1 MNTTSRPDRRNNLR
15 THLKVMSC
23 AIAMTLGIGTLTTPP
38 PARALTVHDPLHTI
52 RTILAELKRAADAAK
67 DYVVQGQ
74 QLTTVMDQYKDMML
88 QGLALSDPRFDSLK
102 DTFRDLKS
110 IYDEGKAL
118 AHSVKNIEEEFR
130 NTYQGYEE
138 YLSNFG
144 EDIQK
149 MPDFYKK
156 WADNNFT
163 SARLAMQAAGIQTS
177 AFDDEEESLQKLV
190 DRSATAE
197 GRMQA
202 IQAGNEIS
210 AQMVQQIQKLREM
223 IATQITLQS
232 NWIAQQTEREA
243 VSNAYNTKFYSAS
256 HNNSPAQ
263 DF

>member
-1 MNTTSRPDRRNNLR
+1 MNTTSRPERRNNLR

-23 AIAMTLGIGTLTTPP
+23 AIAMTLGIGALTTPP
-38 PARALTVHDPLHTI
+38 PAHAFVVHDPLHTFQ
-52 RTILAELKRAADAAK
+52 TILSELKRAADTAK
-67 DYVVQGQ
+67 DYVTQAQ
-74 QLTTVMDQYKDMML
+74 QLTTVIDQYKDMLL
-88 QGLALSDPRFDSLK
+88 QGAALTDSRFDSLK
-102 DTFRDLKS
+102 DTLRDLKS
-110 IYDEGKAL
+110 VYDESKAL
-118 AHSVKNIEEEFR
+118 AHSVKDIEKEFR

-144 EDIQK
+144 EDIRK
-149 MPDFYKK
+149 LPDFYKK

-177 AFDDEEESLQKLV
+177 AFDDEEESLQKLI
-190 DRSATAE
+190 DRSASAE

-210 AQMVQQIQKLREM
+210 AKIVQQIQLLREM

-243 VSNAYNTKFYSAS
+243 TADALQKVRYVP
-256 HNNSPAQ
+256 HENSSSKGY
-263 DF
+263 

>member
-1 MNTTSRPDRRNNLR
+1 MNTTSRPERRNNLG

-23 AIAMTLGIGTLTTPP
+23 AIAMTLGIGALTTPP

-52 RTILAELKRAADAAK
+52 QTILSELKRAADTAK
-67 DYVVQGQ
+67 DYIVQGQ

-88 QGLALSDPRFDSLK
+88 QGAALSDSRFDSLK
-102 DTFRDLKS
+102 DTLRDLKAV
-110 IYDEGKAL
+110 YDEGKAL

-130 NTYQGYEE
+130 NTYQGYEK
-138 YLSNFG
+138 YLEGFG

-149 MPDFYKK
+149 MPEFYKQ

-163 SARLAMQAAGIQTS
+163 SARLAMHAAGIQTS

-210 AQMVQQIQKLREM
+210 AQIVQQIQRLREM

-243 VSNAYNTKFYSAS
+243 TANALQQALYAPHENSVSEGF
-256 HNNSPAQ
+256 
-263 DF
+263 